1 MAVLATRN
9 KPARQGLRGLVRAA
23 CFLAVAAALFS
34 AAPQPVQA
42 GVYTEELGEIQNLMQ
57 DMVGKQSSGQAD
69 TAPDREDL
77 MVVWESARNLPPDE
91 VFNQIRYVLA
101 DLNGDGEGE
110 LLTGDAEG
118 RITNLYTQQGGR
130 PRHVKSG
137 FVRDALYY
145 LGGNRFLNTGS
156 TGGRNVVL
164 SLWHLDKQGSLVC
177 DRYYYTREAEDD
189 PARQEVYVG
198 TDPNRDGTAAKK
210 SAYTVGELSALRQQY
225 EAQRFSLPWRPL
237 ADFGNQPVEITFFHL
252 GSSKVQLEYTAT
264 RYVKD
269 FHVVQVEAAA
279 DGDSFRQRLVQD
291 LPAGD
296 LALAE
301 TFRGEPYVNGARS
314 QFLTDGFT
322 YRDHTGRRHYYQFH
336 YSGADGSLI
345 GSEERIP
352 W

>member
-1 MAVLATRN
+1 MAVLTTRN
-9 KPARQGLRGLVRAA
+9 KSARRGLRALARAS
-23 CFLAVAAALFS
+23 CLLAVAAALFS
-34 AAPQPVQA
+34 AAPQPVRA
-42 GVYTEELGEIQNLMQ
+42 GVYTEELGEMQTLLQ
-57 DMVGKQSSGQAD
+57 DMVVKQSRGQTD

-77 MVVWESARNLPPDE
+77 MAVWESARNLPPDE
-91 VFNQIRYVLA
+91 VFNQTRYVLA
-101 DLNGDGEGE
+101 DINGDGEGE

-137 FVRDALYY
+137 FVRDACYY
-145 LGGNRFLNTGS
+145 LGGNRFLSTGS
-156 TGGRNVVL
+156 TGGRNMVL
-164 SLWHLDKQGSLVC
+164 SLWHLDKQGSPVC
-177 DRYYYTREAEDD
+177 DQYYYTREAEAD

-198 TDPNRDGTAAKK
+198 TDPNTDGAAAKK
-210 SAYTVGELSALRQQY
+210 STYTVGELNDLRQQY
-225 EAQRFSLPWRPL
+225 EGKRFSLPWRPL
-237 ADFGNQPVEITFFHL
+237 ADFGNQPVEITFFNL
-252 GSSKVQLEYTAT
+252 GGAKVQLEYTAT

-269 FHVVQVEAAA
+269 FHVVQVEAVP
-279 DGDSFRQRLVQD
+279 DGGSFRQRLVQD

-301 TFRGEPYVNGARS
+301 SFRGEPCVNGARS

-345 GSEERIP
+345 GSEEQIP

>member
-77 MVVWESARNLPPDE
+77 MAVWESARNLPPDE

-130 PRHVKSG
+130 P
-137 FVRDALYY
+137 
-145 LGGNRFLNTGS
+145 
-156 TGGRNVVL
+156 
-164 SLWHLDKQGSLVC
+164 
-177 DRYYYTREAEDD
+177 
-189 PARQEVYVG
+189 
-198 TDPNRDGTAAKK
+198 
-210 SAYTVGELSALRQQY
+210 
-225 EAQRFSLPWRPL
+225 
-237 ADFGNQPVEITFFHL
+237 
-252 GSSKVQLEYTAT
+252 AT
-264 RYVKD
+264 
-269 FHVVQVEAAA
+269 
-279 DGDSFRQRLVQD
+279 
-291 LPAGD
+291 
-296 LALAE
+296 
-301 TFRGEPYVNGARS
+301 
-314 QFLTDGFT
+314 
-322 YRDHTGRRHYYQFH
+322 
-336 YSGADGSLI
+336 
-345 GSEERIP
+345 
-352 W
+352 